1 MPHSSE
7 SWIIEIMLLSKD
19 LIDMMK
25 NLDLKYEIQ
34 SVGNFNLR
42 GKRNEIE
49 LFKVK
54 LKSKADNIEELKIEF
69 SGDDDLIKSLVSAEN

>member
-1 MPHSSE
+1 
-7 SWIIEIMLLSKD
+7 MLLSKD